1 MKARQFFDE
10 HSSPILQRLATG
22 LYKLGL
28 AVKHHE
34 REAALEAGLS
44 PTQAQ
49 ILILLTA
56 KDTTSPSDLSDSL
69 GVSLPTVS
77 DSVSAL
83 VAKGLVKR
91 RPNPSHHKATV
102 LTLTRN
108 GRVEARRAMRWPE
121 FLATAIGTLSEA
133 QQESLL
139 SVLVRVLGTLQ
150 ADGQIPAQRM
160 CVTCTF
166 FRPNVHT
173 GARPHHCA
181 FVDAPMGPTHLR
193 LVCDEHEM
201 ASPEAQTAQWQE
213 FLRPAV

>member
-1 MKARQFFDE
+1 MESPWFFDE
-10 HSSPILQRLATG
+10 HSTPIDQRLATG
-22 LYKLGL
+22 LFKLGL

-34 REAALEAGLS
+34 RHVALEAGLS
-44 PTQAQ
+44 ATQAQ
-49 ILILLTA
+49 ILILLSA
-56 KDTTSPSDLSDSL
+56 NDSNSPSDVSDSL

-83 VAKGLVKR
+83 VAKRLVKR
-91 RPNPSHHKATV
+91 RPGSTHHKATI
-102 LTLTRN
+102 LTLTRA

-121 FLATAIGTLSEA
+121 FLATAIGTLSDT

-139 SVLVRVLGTLQ
+139 TILVRVLGTLQ
-150 ADGQIPAQRM
+150 ADGQIPMQRM

-201 ASPEAQTAQWQE
+201 ASPEARTAQWQQ

>member
-1 MKARQFFDE
+1 MESPQFFDE
-10 HSSPILQRLATG
+10 HSTPIDQRLATG
-22 LYKLGL
+22 LFKLGL

-34 REAALEAGLS
+34 RQAALEAGLS

-49 ILILLTA
+49 ILILLAA

-83 VAKGLVKR
+83 VAKRFVKR
-91 RPNPSHHKATV
+91 RPSPSHHKATI
-102 LTLTRN
+102 LTLTRA

-121 FLATAIGTLSEA
+121 FLATAIGTLSDT
-133 QQESLL
+133 QQENLL
-139 SVLVRVLGTLQ
+139 TILVRVLGTLQ
-150 ADGQIPAQRM
+150 ADGQIPMQRM

-201 ASPEAQTAQWQE
+201 ASSEAQTAQWQQ
-213 FLRPAV
+213 FLQPAV